1 MDYKIMERSMRLHA
15 SKEEL
20 EDALLQDIK
29 FIISEDI
36 IKFGKAKILLSGGS
50 TPSGLYRKL
59 SSTQLDWSKVIVGL
73 VDERFV
79 KNSSDF
85 SNEKLVKTCFLIN
98 EAKNATFIPMIFS
111 ADNEA
116 LNLLRTNESYTI
128 FNDASVIILGMGE
141 DGHTAS
147 LFPNDSDSTRAMDSE
162 QNIFFTNSPS
172 NPTRRITCTPKLLL
186 SSKNIFLMLTGE
198 NKKEVL
204 FSAAKNK
211 LPISHFIGSITEIYY
226 SK

>member
-1 MDYKIMERSMRLHA
+1 MRLHA

-20 EDALLQDIK
+20 EDALLHDIK
-29 FIISEDI
+29 LVISEDI
-36 IKFGKAKILLSGGS
+36 LKLGKAKILLSGGS

-116 LNLLRTNESYTI
+116 LNLLRTNESYAV

-147 LFPNDSDSTRAMDSE
+147 LFPNDSDSNKAMDSE

-172 NPTRRITCTPKLLL
+172 NPRRRITCTPKLLL

>member
-1 MDYKIMERSMRLHA
+1 MRLHA

-20 EDALLQDIK
+20 EDALLHDIK
-29 FIISEDI
+29 LVISEDI
-36 IKFGKAKILLSGGS
+36 LKLGKAKILLSGGS
-50 TPSGLYRKL
+50 TPGGLYHKL
-59 SSTQLDWSKVIVGL
+59 SAIQLDWSKVIVGL

-116 LNLLRTNESYTI
+116 LNLLRTNESYAV

-147 LFPNDSDSTRAMDSE
+147 LFPNDSDSSKAMDSE

>member
-20 EDALLQDIK
+20 EDALLHDIK
-29 FIISEDI
+29 LVISEDI
-36 IKFGKAKILLSGGS
+36 LKLGKAKILLSGGS

-111 ADNEA
+111 ADNEV
-116 LNLLRTNESYTI
+116 LNLLRTNESYAV

>member
-1 MDYKIMERSMRLHA
+1 MRLHA

-20 EDALLQDIK
+20 EDALLHDIK
-29 FIISEDI
+29 LVISEDI
-36 IKFGKAKILLSGGS
+36 LKLGKAKILLSGGS

-79 KNSSDF
+79 ENSSDF

-116 LNLLRTNESYTI
+116 LNLLRTNESYAV

-147 LFPNDSDSTRAMDSE
+147 LFPNDSDSTKAMDSE
-162 QNIFFTNSPS
+162 QNIFFYKFSLKSHKKNNLHSKITAFFKKYFLNAY
-172 NPTRRITCTPKLLL
+172 RRK
-186 SSKNIFLMLTGE
+186 
-198 NKKEVL
+198 
-204 FSAAKNK
+204 
-211 LPISHFIGSITEIYY
+211 
-226 SK
+226 

>member
-1 MDYKIMERSMRLHA
+1 VERLIKIFPT
-15 SKEEL
+15 KEFL
-20 EDALLQDIK
+20 EDALLEEIK
-29 FIISEDI
+29 LKLREAISKLGI
-36 IKFGKAKILLSGGS
+36 AKILLSGGS
-50 TPSGLYRKL
+50 TPSGLYKKL
-59 SSTQLDWSKVIVGL
+59 SSIKLDWSKVIVGL

-79 KNSSDF
+79 ENTSDY
-85 SNEKLVKTCFLIN
+85 SNEKLIRESLLIN
-98 EAKNATFIPMIFS
+98 NAKNATFVPMINS
-111 ADNEA
+111 ISNEKE
-116 LNLLRTNESYTI
+116 NLITTNESYTI

-147 LFPNDSDSTRAMDSE
+147 LFPNDSDSIKAMDSE

-172 NPTRRITCTPKLLL
+172 IPTRRITCTPKLLL

-211 LPISHFIGSITEIYY
+211 LPISHFIGSMTAIYY

>member
-1 MDYKIMERSMRLHA
+1 MERLIKIFPT
-15 SKEEL
+15 KEFL
-20 EDALLQDIK
+20 EDALLEEIK
-29 FIISEDI
+29 LKLREAISKLGI
-36 IKFGKAKILLSGGS
+36 AKILLSGGS
-50 TPSGLYRKL
+50 TPSGLYKKL
-59 SSTQLDWSKVIVGL
+59 SSIKLDWSKVIVGL

-79 KNSSDF
+79 ENTSDY
-85 SNEKLVKTCFLIN
+85 SNEKLIRESLLIN
-98 EAKNATFIPMIFS
+98 NAKNATFVPMINS
-111 ADNEA
+111 ISNEKE
-116 LNLLRTNESYTI
+116 NLITTNESYTI

-147 LFPNDSDSTRAMDSE
+147 LFPNDSDSIKAMDSE

-172 NPTRRITCTPKLLL
+172 IPTRRITCTPKLLL

-211 LPISHFIGSITEIYY
+211 LPISHFIGTKTVIYY

>member
-20 EDALLQDIK
+20 EDALLHDIK
-29 FIISEDI
+29 LVISEDI
-36 IKFGKAKILLSGGS
+36 LKLGKAKILLSGGS

-111 ADNEA
+111 ADNEV
-116 LNLLRTNESYTI
+116 LNLLRTNESYAV

-147 LFPNDSDSTRAMDSE
+147 LFPNDSDSNKAMDSE

>member
-1 MDYKIMERSMRLHA
+1 MRLHA

-20 EDALLQDIK
+20 EDALLNDIK
-29 FIISEDI
+29 LVISEDI
-36 IKFGKAKILLSGGS
+36 IKFGKAKLLLSGGS

-79 KNSSDF
+79 ENSSDF

-116 LNLLRTNESYTI
+116 LNLLKTNESYTI
-128 FNDASVIILGMGE
+128 FNNASVIILGMGE

-147 LFPNDSDSTRAMDSE
+147 LFPGHRHHEDDLTHAVY
-162 QNIFFTNSPS
+162 NSPKPPPERVS
-172 NPTRRITCTPKLLL
+172 MSAKAL
-186 SSKNIFLMLTGE
+186 SDTHQLIFLITGI
-198 NKKEVL
+198 NKQDAVNEWRSGKD
-204 FSAAKNK
+204 
-211 LPISHFIGSITEIYY
+211 LPIATINPKNPIDIYIDKDAY
-226 SK
+226 NS

>member
-1 MDYKIMERSMRLHA
+1 MRLHA

-20 EDALLQDIK
+20 EDALLHDIK
-29 FIISEDI
+29 LVISEDI
-36 IKFGKAKILLSGGS
+36 LKLGKAKILLSGGS

-116 LNLLRTNESYTI
+116 LNLLRTNESYAV

-147 LFPNDSDSTRAMDSE
+147 LFPNDSDSNKAMDSE

>member
-1 MDYKIMERSMRLHA
+1 MRLHA

-20 EDALLQDIK
+20 EDALLHDIK
-29 FIISEDI
+29 LVISEDI
-36 IKFGKAKILLSGGS
+36 IKFGKATILLSGGS

-111 ADNEA
+111 ADNEV

-147 LFPNDSDSTRAMDSE
+147 LFPNDSDSNKAMDSE

>member
-1 MDYKIMERSMRLHA
+1 MRLHA

-36 IKFGKAKILLSGGS
+36 IKFGKATILLSGGS

-79 KNSSDF
+79 VNSSDF

-116 LNLLRTNESYTI
+116 LNLLKTNESYTI
-128 FNDASVIILGMGE
+128 FNDSSVIILGMGE

-147 LFPNDSDSTRAMDSE
+147 LFPNDSDSNKAMNSD

-211 LPISHFIGSITEIYY
+211 LPISHFIGSITAIYY

>member
-36 IKFGKAKILLSGGS
+36 IKFGKATILLSGGS

-79 KNSSDF
+79 ENSSDY
-85 SNEKLVKTCFLIN
+85 SNEKLIKF
-98 EAKNATFIPMIFS
+98 
-111 ADNEA
+111 
-116 LNLLRTNESYTI
+116 
-128 FNDASVIILGMGE
+128 
-141 DGHTAS
+141 GHT
-147 LFPNDSDSTRAMDSE
+147 NDLSIRVLDHHKKYTNFQLVSAFRV
-162 QNIFFTNSPS
+162 QNKVEIENLS
-172 NPTRRITCTPKLLL
+172 NK
-186 SSKNIFLMLTGE
+186 
-198 NKKEVL
+198 
-204 FSAAKNK
+204 
-211 LPISHFIGSITEIYY
+211 
-226 SK
+226 

>member
-1 MDYKIMERSMRLHA
+1 MRLHA

-20 EDALLQDIK
+20 EDALLHDIK
-29 FIISEDI
+29 LVISEDI
-36 IKFGKAKILLSGGS
+36 LKLGKAKILLSGGS

-147 LFPNDSDSTRAMDSE
+147 LFPNDSDSNKAMDSE

-211 LPISHFIGSITEIYY
+211 LPISHFIESITEIYY

>member
-36 IKFGKAKILLSGGS
+36 TKFGKATILLSGGS

-79 KNSSDF
+79 ENSSDY
-85 SNEKLVKTCFLIN
+85 SNEKLVKTCLLIN

-111 ADNEA
+111 VDNKA

-147 LFPNDSDSTRAMDSE
+147 LFPNDSDSNKAMNSD
-162 QNIFFTNSPS
+162 QNICFTNSPT

>member
-1 MDYKIMERSMRLHA
+1 MDYKIMERSMRLHT

-20 EDALLQDIK
+20 EDALLHDIK
-29 FIISEDI
+29 LVISEDI
-36 IKFGKAKILLSGGS
+36 IKFGKAKLLLSGGS

-116 LNLLRTNESYTI
+116 LNLLRTNESYAV

-147 LFPNDSDSTRAMDSE
+147 LFPNDSDSNKAMDSE

-172 NPTRRITCTPKLLL
+172 NPRRRITCTPKLLL

>member
-36 IKFGKAKILLSGGS
+36 IKFGKAKLLLSGGS

-116 LNLLRTNESYTI
+116 LNLLRTNESYAV

-147 LFPNDSDSTRAMDSE
+147 LFPNDSDSNKAMDSE

-172 NPTRRITCTPKLLL
+172 NPRRRITCTPKLLL

>member
-1 MDYKIMERSMRLHA
+1 MERLIKIFPT
-15 SKEEL
+15 KEFL
-20 EDALLQDIK
+20 EDALLEEIK
-29 FIISEDI
+29 LKLREAISKLGI
-36 IKFGKAKILLSGGS
+36 AKILLSGGS
-50 TPSGLYRKL
+50 TPSGLYKKL
-59 SSTQLDWSKVIVGL
+59 SSIKLDWSKVIVGL

-79 KNSSDF
+79 ENTSDY
-85 SNEKLVKTCFLIN
+85 SNEKLIKESLLIN
-98 EAKNATFIPMIFS
+98 NAKNATFVPMINS
-111 ADNEA
+111 ISNEKE
-116 LNLLRTNESYTI
+116 NLITTNESYTI

-147 LFPNDSDSTRAMDSE
+147 LFPNDSDSIKAMDSE

-172 NPTRRITCTPKLLL
+172 IPTRRITCTPKLLL

-211 LPISHFIGSITEIYY
+211 LPISHFIGTKTVIYY

>member
-1 MDYKIMERSMRLHA
+1 MERLIKIFPT
-15 SKEEL
+15 KEFL
-20 EDALLQDIK
+20 EDALLEEIK
-29 FIISEDI
+29 LKLREAISKLGI
-36 IKFGKAKILLSGGS
+36 AKILLSGGS
-50 TPSGLYRKL
+50 TPSGLYKKL
-59 SSTQLDWSKVIVGL
+59 SSIKLDWSKVIVGL

-79 KNSSDF
+79 ENTSDY
-85 SNEKLVKTCFLIN
+85 SNEKLIKESLLIN
-98 EAKNATFIPMIFS
+98 NAKNATFVPMINS
-111 ADNEA
+111 ISNEKE
-116 LNLLRTNESYTI
+116 NLITTNESYTI

-147 LFPNDSDSTRAMDSE
+147 LFPNDSDSIKAMDSE

-172 NPTRRITCTPKLLL
+172 IPTRRITCTPKLLL

-211 LPISHFIGSITEIYY
+211 LPISHFIGSITAIYY

>member
-1 MDYKIMERSMRLHA
+1 MKLYA

-29 FIISEDI
+29 VIISEDI
-36 IKFGKAKILLSGGS
+36 IKFGKAKLLLSGGS
-50 TPSGLYRKL
+50 TPCGLYRKL

-79 KNSSDF
+79 GNSSDF

-111 ADNEA
+111 TDNEA

-147 LFPNDSDSTRAMDSE
+147 LFPNDSDSNKAMDSV
-162 QNIFFTNSPS
+162 QNIFFTNSPT

>member
-1 MDYKIMERSMRLHA
+1 
-15 SKEEL
+15 
-20 EDALLQDIK
+20 
-29 FIISEDI
+29 
-36 IKFGKAKILLSGGS
+36 
-50 TPSGLYRKL
+50 
-59 SSTQLDWSKVIVGL
+59 
-73 VDERFV
+73 V

-111 ADNEA
+111 ADNEV
-116 LNLLRTNESYTI
+116 LNLLRTNESYAV

>member
-20 EDALLQDIK
+20 EDALLHDIK
-29 FIISEDI
+29 LVISEDI
-36 IKFGKAKILLSGGS
+36 LKLGKAKILLSGGS
-50 TPSGLYRKL
+50 TPTGLYRKL

-116 LNLLRTNESYTI
+116 LNLLKTNESYTI

-147 LFPNDSDSTRAMDSE
+147 LFPNDSDSNKAMDSE

-211 LPISHFIGSITEIYY
+211 LPISHFIESITAIYY

>member
-1 MDYKIMERSMRLHA
+1 MRLHA

-20 EDALLQDIK
+20 EDALLHDIK
-29 FIISEDI
+29 LVISEDI
-36 IKFGKAKILLSGGS
+36 LKLGKAKILLSGGS

-111 ADNEA
+111 ADNEV
-116 LNLLRTNESYTI
+116 LNLLRTNESYAV

-147 LFPNDSDSTRAMDSE
+147 LFPNDSDSTRAMDSG

>member
-36 IKFGKAKILLSGGS
+36 IKFGKATILLSGGS

-59 SSTQLDWSKVIVGL
+59 SSTQLDWSRVIVGL

-79 KNSSDF
+79 ENSSDF
-85 SNEKLVKTCFLIN
+85 SNEKLVNTCFLIN

-147 LFPNDSDSTRAMDSE
+147 LFPNDSDSNKAMDSE
-162 QNIFFTNSPS
+162 QNIFFTNSPI

-211 LPISHFIGSITEIYY
+211 LPISHFIGSITAIYY

>member
-1 MDYKIMERSMRLHA
+1 MRLHA

-50 TPSGLYRKL
+50 TPGGLYRKL

-116 LNLLRTNESYTI
+116 LNLLRTNESYAV

-147 LFPNDSDSTRAMDSE
+147 LFPNDSDSNKAMDSE

>member
-20 EDALLQDIK
+20 EDALLKDIK

-36 IKFGKAKILLSGGS
+36 IKFGKATILLSGGS

-59 SSTQLDWSKVIVGL
+59 SSTQLDWSRVIVGL

-79 KNSSDF
+79 ENSSDF

-147 LFPNDSDSTRAMDSE
+147 LFPNDSDSNKAMDSE

-211 LPISHFIGSITEIYY
+211 LPISHFIGSITAIYY

>member
-1 MDYKIMERSMRLHA
+1 MERLIKIFPT
-15 SKEEL
+15 KEFL
-20 EDALLQDIK
+20 EDALLEEIK
-29 FIISEDI
+29 LKLREAISKLGI
-36 IKFGKAKILLSGGS
+36 AKILLSGGS
-50 TPSGLYRKL
+50 TPSGLYKKL
-59 SSTQLDWSKVIVGL
+59 SSIKLDWSKVIVGL

-79 KNSSDF
+79 ENTSDY
-85 SNEKLVKTCFLIN
+85 SNEKLIRESLLIN
-98 EAKNATFIPMIFS
+98 NAKNATFVPMINS
-111 ADNEA
+111 ISNEKE
-116 LNLLRTNESYTI
+116 NLITTNESYTI

-147 LFPNDSDSTRAMDSE
+147 LFPNDSDSIKAMDSE

-172 NPTRRITCTPKLLL
+172 IPTRRITCTPKLLL

-211 LPISHFIGSITEIYY
+211 LPISHFIGSMTAIYY

>member
-1 MDYKIMERSMRLHA
+1 MRLHA

-20 EDALLQDIK
+20 EDALLHDIK
-29 FIISEDI
+29 LVISEDI
-36 IKFGKAKILLSGGS
+36 LKLGKAKILLSGGS

-111 ADNEA
+111 ADNEV
-116 LNLLRTNESYTI
+116 LNLLRTNESYAV

>member
-20 EDALLQDIK
+20 EDALLHDIK
-29 FIISEDI
+29 LVISEDI
-36 IKFGKAKILLSGGS
+36 LKLGKAKILLSGGS

-116 LNLLRTNESYTI
+116 LNLLRTNESYAV
-128 FNDASVIILGMGE
+128 FSDSSVIILGMGE

-147 LFPNDSDSTRAMDSE
+147 LFPNDSDSNKAMDSE

-211 LPISHFIGSITEIYY
+211 LPISHFIESITEIYY

>member
-1 MDYKIMERSMRLHA
+1 VERLIKIFPT
-15 SKEEL
+15 KEFL
-20 EDALLQDIK
+20 EDALLGEIK
-29 FIISEDI
+29 LKLREAIS
-36 IKFGKAKILLSGGS
+36 KLGRAKILLSGGS
-50 TPSGLYRKL
+50 TPSGLYKKL
-59 SSTQLDWSKVIVGL
+59 SSIKLDWSKVIVGL

-79 KNSSDF
+79 ENTSDY
-85 SNEKLVKTCFLIN
+85 SNEKLIRESLLIN
-98 EAKNATFIPMIFS
+98 NAKNATFVPMINS
-111 ADNEA
+111 ISNEKE
-116 LNLLRTNESYTI
+116 NLITTNESYTI

-147 LFPNDSDSTRAMDSE
+147 LFPNDSDSIKAMDSE

-172 NPTRRITCTPKLLL
+172 IPTRRITCTPKLLL

-211 LPISHFIGSITEIYY
+211 LPISHFIGSMTAIYY

>member
-1 MDYKIMERSMRLHA
+1 MRLHA

-36 IKFGKAKILLSGGS
+36 IKFGKATILLSGGS

-79 KNSSDF
+79 ENSSDF
-85 SNEKLVKTCFLIN
+85 SNEKLVKTFFLIN

-147 LFPNDSDSTRAMDSE
+147 LFPNDSDSNKAMDSE

-172 NPTRRITCTPKLLL
+172 IPTRRITCTPKLLL

-211 LPISHFIGSITEIYY
+211 LPISHFIGSLTEIYY

>member
-1 MDYKIMERSMRLHA
+1 MRLHA

-20 EDALLQDIK
+20 EDALLHDIK
-29 FIISEDI
+29 LVISEDI
-36 IKFGKAKILLSGGS
+36 LKLGKAKILLSGGS
-50 TPSGLYRKL
+50 TPTGLYRKL

-116 LNLLRTNESYTI
+116 LNLLMTNESYTI

-147 LFPNDSDSTRAMDSE
+147 LFPNDSDSNKAMDSE

-211 LPISHFIGSITEIYY
+211 LPISHFIESITAIYY

>member
-20 EDALLQDIK
+20 EDALLHDIK
-29 FIISEDI
+29 LVISEDI
-36 IKFGKAKILLSGGS
+36 LKLGKAKILLSGGS

-147 LFPNDSDSTRAMDSE
+147 LFPNDSDSNKAMDSE

>member
-20 EDALLQDIK
+20 EDALLHDIK
-29 FIISEDI
+29 LVISEDI
-36 IKFGKAKILLSGGS
+36 LKLGKAKILLSGGS

-116 LNLLRTNESYTI
+116 LNLLKTNESYAV

>member
-1 MDYKIMERSMRLHA
+1 MDHKIMERSMKLYS
-15 SKEEL
+15 SKELL

-29 FIISEDI
+29 LIISEDI
-36 IKFGKAKILLSGGS
+36 VKLGKAKILLSGGN
-50 TPSGLYRKL
+50 TPSGLYHKL
-59 SSTQLDWSKVIVGL
+59 SAIQLDWSKVIVGL

-79 KNSSDF
+79 ENSSDY

-116 LNLLRTNESYTI
+116 LNLLSTNESYTI

-147 LFPNDSDSTRAMDSE
+147 LFPNDSDSNKAMNSE

-172 NPTRRITCTPKLLL
+172 KPTRRITCTPKLLL

-204 FSAAKNK
+204 FNAAKNN
-211 LPISHFIGSITEIYY
+211 LPISHFIESITAIYY

>member
-1 MDYKIMERSMRLHA
+1 MRLHA

-29 FIISEDI
+29 FIVSEDI

-116 LNLLRTNESYTI
+116 LNLLRTNESYAV

-147 LFPNDSDSTRAMDSE
+147 LFPNDSDSSKAMDSE

>member
-36 IKFGKAKILLSGGS
+36 IKFGKAKLLLSGGS

-116 LNLLRTNESYTI
+116 LNLLRTNESYAV

-147 LFPNDSDSTRAMDSE
+147 LFPNDSDSNKAMDSE